1 MKWEVMNKRM
11 LLAMILGLLCFSYGN
26 AQIRL
31 DKVAKSVKNKTERKI
46 ERRIEHK
53 IDKAVDKGLNN
64 AEEAIDQAASPEK
77 KTTDQTAS
85 ENKRTTAESGAKA
98 PENSGTEVSQ
108 PQQLGIRV
116 WASYDFI
123 PGPEILF
130 EDDQKNE
137 VNGEFPSKWDLVR
150 GNIENAS
157 VDGENVIYFMK
168 VNANGGGGIVPLI
181 EHSDKDYL
189 PDEFTVEFDA
199 WFPNQYLIYYLF
211 FADYKNQKNIYRT
224 GNNSEEYSAE
234 QYLRFRQNSANG
246 KNIETRYLNGADQSV
261 NTPCWRH
268 IAVSF
273 NKRALKAY
281 LDQERILNIPNV
293 RFNPTGIGISSH
305 NTDGKTPGYIKNIRL
320 AKGAVPLYD
329 KWLTEG
335 RFSTTGIKFDVNKST
350 LKNESMGTIIYV
362 AEMMKKHSELSF
374 VIEGHTDSD
383 GQDDF
388 NQLLSEQRA
397 NTVKNTLVELGI
409 DANRLTCAGYG
420 ESRPVSD
427 NTSSEGKAAN
437 RRVEFVKQ

>member
-1 MKWEVMNKRM
+1 M

-46 ERRIEHK
+46 EKRIEQK
-53 IDKAVDKGLNN
+53 ANKAVDKGLDN
-64 AEEAIDQAASPEK
+64 AEEAINQTVYPEK
-77 KTTDQTAS
+77 KTRDQAAKTPEDTQTEAPQ
-85 ENKRTTAESGAKA
+85 AEE
-98 PENSGTEVSQ
+98 PQSQ
-108 PQQLGIRV
+108 QTGIRV

-130 EDDQKNE
+130 EDDLKDE

-157 VDGENVIYFMK
+157 VDGENVIYFIK
-168 VNANGGGGIVPLI
+168 VNANGGGGIVPLL

-199 WFPNQYLIYYLF
+199 WFPNQHLTYYLF
-211 FADYKNQKNIYRT
+211 FADYRNQKNIYRT

-234 QYLRFRQNSANG
+234 QYLRFKQNSAEG
-246 KNIETRYLNGADQSV
+246 KNIDVRYLEGTNSV
-261 NTPCWRH
+261 TNVPRWRH

-281 LDQERILNIPNV
+281 LDQERVLNIPNV
-293 RFNPTGIGISSH
+293 RFNPTGIGVSSH
-305 NTDGKTPGYIKNIRL
+305 NSDGKTPGYIKNIRL

-350 LKNESMGTIIYV
+350 LKNESMGTINYV

-374 VIEGHTDSD
+374 IIEGHTDSD

-388 NQLLSEQRA
+388 NQKLSEQRA
-397 NTVKNTLVELGI
+397 NTVKNILVELGI
-409 DANRLTCAGYG
+409 DASRMTCAGYG

-427 NTSSEGKAAN
+427 NTTPEGKAAN